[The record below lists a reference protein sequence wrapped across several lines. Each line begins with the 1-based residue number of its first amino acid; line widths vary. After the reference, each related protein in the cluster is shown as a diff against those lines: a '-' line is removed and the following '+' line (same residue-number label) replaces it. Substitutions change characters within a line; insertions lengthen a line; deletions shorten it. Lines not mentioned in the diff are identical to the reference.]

1 MGKDYVR
8 KELEDKLDE
17 LSAIEKNALKEL
29 TKLPEG
35 KIYAKRRGENCCQF
49 FWKKDSETDWQYL
62 KKSEDKFA
70 TELIQREYTEK
81 VLKTICEQRKLI
93 EKFVKKYNEKS
104 VEETDDSSKALDELQ
119 KKYDDIEDKYL
130 RAEAEMANMTQRFK
144 KEQEMLLKYEGQ
156 DLARDILPV
165 IDNLNRAL
173 EIEVDNDAS
182 QQLKKGIEMV
192 ARDMEK
198 ALKNNNVTKIDS
210 LGKVFDPTLHQA
222 VKTVP
227 VEEGQE
233 PETIV
238 QVFQDGYMLKDR
250 VLRPAMVVVAQ

>member
-1 MGKDYVR
+1 MI
-8 KELEDKLDE
+8 
-17 LSAIEKNALKEL
+17 IE
-29 TKLPEG
+29 
-35 KIYAKRRGENCCQF
+35 RGGDVSEEEVKVSEQND
-49 FWKKDSETDWQYL
+49 DSE
-62 KKSEDKFA
+62 KEIKEDD
-70 TELIQREYTEK
+70 K
-81 VLKTICEQRKLI
+81 VSS
-93 EKFVKKYNEKS
+93 VGNEKS